1 MRRRGALYAYRTLSR
16 ECPLFFGEFV
26 DDFIASVT
34 PKIGKRPPPRGEPYC
49 SSTGALAF
57 YNNWHVTKI
66 SWWLEPGRMRFAEAF
81 DRSNLIFTHRAG
93 DLLFQTA
100 SVKLFMP
107 KARRRRYADFTYRHH
122 SIIGGKVAFGG
133 IEAGWR
139 DRDARATLKAYAS
152 TYEGVGNGT
161 GTTSDLRVRKCGV
174 QEEVDGPFRPT
185 LYISPAL
192 DAAET
197 HHMPPSFTMAPF
209 CEEPRPRA
217 ELE

>member
-1 MRRRGALYAYRTLSR
+1 MLTLRADLCGNQPVKTTSRRWRGAPDT
-16 ECPLFFGEFV
+16 
-26 DDFIASVT
+26 
-34 PKIGKRPPPRGEPYC
+34 
-49 SSTGALAF
+49 
-57 YNNWHVTKI
+57 
-66 SWWLEPGRMRFAEAF
+66 RFP
-81 DRSNLIFTHRAG
+81 HR
-93 DLLFQTA
+93 
-100 SVKLFMP
+100 
-107 KARRRRYADFTYRHH
+107 YRHH

-139 DRDARATLKAYAS
+139 DRDARATLRAYAS

-192 DAAET
+192 DAAEA

-209 CEEPRPRA
+209 CQEPRPRA
-217 ELE
+217 EFE

>member
-1 MRRRGALYAYRTLSR
+1 MM
-16 ECPLFFGEFV
+16 PLL
-26 DDFIASVT
+26 I
-34 PKIGKRPPPRGEPYC
+34 
-49 SSTGALAF
+49 
-57 YNNWHVTKI
+57 
-66 SWWLEPGRMRFAEAF
+66 WLT
-81 DRSNLIFTHRAG
+81 SG

-100 SVKLFMP
+100 AVKLFMP

-161 GTTSDLRVRKCGV
+161 GVTSDLRVRKCGV

-192 DAAET
+192 DAAEA
-197 HHMPPSFTMAPF
+197 HHVSPGVSGDKIPCVERSRRVNGGAPL
-209 CEEPRPRA
+209 RRR
-217 ELE
+217 

>member
-1 MRRRGALYAYRTLSR
+1 M
-16 ECPLFFGEFV
+16 V
-26 DDFIASVT
+26 
-34 PKIGKRPPPRGEPYC
+34 PR
-49 SSTGALAF
+49 
-57 YNNWHVTKI
+57 
-66 SWWLEPGRMRFAEAF
+66 
-81 DRSNLIFTHRAG
+81 
-93 DLLFQTA
+93 
-100 SVKLFMP
+100 
-107 KARRRRYADFTYRHH
+107 YRHH

-139 DRDARATLKAYAS
+139 DRDARATLRAYAS

-174 QEEVDGPFRPT
+174 QEEVDGPYRPT

-209 CEEPRPRA
+209 CDEPRPRA
-217 ELE
+217 EFE

>member
-1 MRRRGALYAYRTLSR
+1 M
-16 ECPLFFGEFV
+16 PLL
-26 DDFIASVT
+26 I
-34 PKIGKRPPPRGEPYC
+34 
-49 SSTGALAF
+49 
-57 YNNWHVTKI
+57 
-66 SWWLEPGRMRFAEAF
+66 WLT
-81 DRSNLIFTHRAG
+81 SG

-100 SVKLFMP
+100 AVKLFMP

-133 IEAGWR
+133 IESGWR
-139 DRDARATLKAYAS
+139 DRDARATLRAYAS
-152 TYEGVGNGT
+152 TFEGVGNAT
-161 GTTSDLRVRKCGV
+161 GATSDLRVRKCGV

-192 DAAET
+192 DAAEA

-217 ELE
+217 EVE

>member
-1 MRRRGALYAYRTLSR
+1 
-16 ECPLFFGEFV
+16 
-26 DDFIASVT
+26 
-34 PKIGKRPPPRGEPYC
+34 
-49 SSTGALAF
+49 
-57 YNNWHVTKI
+57 
-66 SWWLEPGRMRFAEAF
+66 
-81 DRSNLIFTHRAG
+81 
-93 DLLFQTA
+93 
-100 SVKLFMP
+100 MP

-192 DAAET
+192 DAAEAR
-197 HHMPPSFTMAPF
+197 HVPPSFTMAPF

>member
-1 MRRRGALYAYRTLSR
+1 MVALLAQATLKPPWP
-16 ECPLFFGEFV
+16 PL
-26 DDFIASVT
+26 I
-34 PKIGKRPPPRGEPYC
+34 KR
-49 SSTGALAF
+49 
-57 YNNWHVTKI
+57 
-66 SWWLEPGRMRFAEAF
+66 LEAQ
-81 DRSNLIFTHRAG
+81 II
-93 DLLFQTA
+93 LLG
-100 SVKLFMP
+100 L
-107 KARRRRYADFTYRHH
+107 
-122 SIIGGKVAFGG
+122 
-133 IEAGWR
+133 WR

-217 ELE
+217 EFE